1 MNSSRQGFFNDR
13 AISNIRKHFLT
24 DKRFIPLE
32 IPPTE
37 CKLKAKTDS
46 DHQAETHHFSRQ
58 THEL

>member
-32 IPPTE
+32 ITPTE
-37 CKLKAKTDS
+37 CKQKAKTDS
-46 DHQAETHHFSRQ
+46 DHQAEIHHFS
-58 THEL
+58 